1 MFDGRQV
8 RVSHFAGNGAFLDYE
23 LSDDPTLVKHCA
35 AAFEAVWELAPG
47 KPDGPPDAIGED
59 PLDLRDLI
67 IRAKWRADDAA
78 QAGRHPNP

>member
-1 MFDGRQV
+1 MSYWTGD
-8 RVSHFAGNGAFLDYE
+8 E
-23 LSDDPTLVKHCA
+23 PTLADVQAEFPGWTCWRGTSGLYCA
-35 AAFEAVWELAPG
+35 RMPG

-67 IRAKWRADDAA
+67 IRAKWLADDAA